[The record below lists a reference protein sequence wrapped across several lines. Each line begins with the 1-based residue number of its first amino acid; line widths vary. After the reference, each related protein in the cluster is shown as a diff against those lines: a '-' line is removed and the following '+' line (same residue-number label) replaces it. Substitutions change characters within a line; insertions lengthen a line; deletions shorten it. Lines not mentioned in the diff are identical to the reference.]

1 MFCYCTASKVLLI
14 LVNLGM
20 KIPYY
25 PASGKL
31 RHGPQFF
38 TQKSEGGGLSL
49 NAFALES

>member
-1 MFCYCTASKVLLI
+1 MVTELSHYNF
-14 LVNLGM
+14 
-20 KIPYY
+20 
-25 PASGKL
+25 SGKL